1 MIPLGR
7 IEAPNPNSAG
17 LAFDGESITIK
28 HFADTGLDN
37 CGLLGDSYELFGRSS
52 KCSKGYEGYENEAI
66 NHPRTMPPMRSEG
79 NPRIEVTKPKG

>member
-17 LAFDGESITIK
+17 LPFDGESITIK
-28 HFADTGLDN
+28 HFADTGLEN
-37 CGLLGDSYELFGRSS
+37 CGLLGDRDELLGRSNKS
-52 KCSKGYEGYENEAI
+52 GKCYESYENEAI

-79 NPRIEVTKPKG
+79 NPRIEATKPKG